1 MKKEKKMAD
10 APESITVEEVM
21 VRDVASAELPGSRDE
36 VLDIL
41 KTKHISGVPI
51 VKNSELVGIVT
62 RTDLLKNPEE
72 EQIAILMTRN
82 PITITPDESIVE
94 ASRIILENNIR
105 RLPVVENHSLV
116 GIITIADVVGAIARS
131 NLNTPI
137 SEYIGNNVVSVW
149 SETPLSVVGAIME
162 LADVKAGPILDTNL
176 TLVGVAADK
185 DLISASI
192 IEDKTEMTDM
202 SAGTD
207 EDAWTWES
215 MRDTMSLYYS
225 VSKIKL
231 PNSPVKDIVKLTGEP
246 ETAVLSSQV
255 SDCARKMRRNRID
268 QLPVINSNRKLLGL
282 LRDKDLLKAIV

>member
-1 MKKEKKMAD
+1 MAET
-10 APESITVEEVM
+10 PESITVEEVM

-36 VLDIL
+36 VLEIL

-51 VKNSELVGIVT
+51 VKNGELVGIVT
-62 RTDLLKNPEE
+62 RKDLLKNPEE
-72 EQIAILMTRN
+72 EQVAILMTRN
-82 PITITPDESIVE
+82 PITITPDSSIVE
-94 ASRIILENNIR
+94 ASRLILENNIR

-116 GIITIADVVGAIARS
+116 GLITIADIVGAIAR
-131 NLNTPI
+131 LNIKTPI

-149 SETPLSVVGAIME
+149 SETPLSVVGSIME
-162 LADVKAGPILDTNL
+162 LADVKAVPILDTNL

-192 IEDKTEMTDM
+192 IEDKTEMSDM
-202 SAGTD
+202 SAGSD
-207 EDAWTWES
+207 DDAWTWES

-231 PNSPVKDIVKLTGEP
+231 PASPVRDIMKLTGDP

-255 SDCARKMRRNRID
+255 SDCARKMKRNRID

>member
-1 MKKEKKMAD
+1 MAD
-10 APESITVEEVM
+10 TPESITVEEIM
-21 VRDVASAELPGSRDE
+21 VRDVASAELPGARDE
-36 VLDIL
+36 VLEIL
-41 KTKHISGVPI
+41 KRKHISGVPI
-51 VKNSELVGIVT
+51 VKDSELVGIVT

-82 PITITPDESIVE
+82 PITITPDSSIVE
-94 ASRIILENNIR
+94 AARLILENKIR
-105 RLPVVENHSLV
+105 RLPVVENHSLA
-116 GIITIADVVGAIARS
+116 GLITIADIVGTIAR
-131 NLNTPI
+131 LNIKTPI

-162 LADVKAGPILDTNL
+162 LADVKAVPILDANL
-176 TLVGVAADK
+176 TLVGVATDK

-192 IEDKTEMTDM
+192 IEDKTEMSDM
-202 SAGTD
+202 SAGSD
-207 EDAWTWES
+207 DDAWTWES

-231 PNSPVKDIVKLTGEP
+231 PASPVKDIIKLTGDP
-246 ETAVLSSQV
+246 ETAVMSSQV
-255 SDCARKMRRNRID
+255 SDCARKMKRNRID

>member
-1 MKKEKKMAD
+1 MAD

-36 VLDIL
+36 VLEIL

-51 VKNSELVGIVT
+51 VKNGELVGIVT

-72 EQIAILMTRN
+72 EQIAILMTRS
-82 PITITPDESIVE
+82 PITITPDNSIVE
-94 ASRIILENNIR
+94 AARLILENNIR
-105 RLPVVENHSLV
+105 RLPVVENHSLA
-116 GIITIADVVGAIARS
+116 GIITIADIVGAMARS
-131 NLNTPI
+131 NINTPI

-162 LADVKAGPILDTNL
+162 LADVKAVPILDTNL
-176 TLVGVAADK
+176 TLVGVASDK
-185 DLISASI
+185 DLISASV

-207 EDAWTWES
+207 DDAWTWES

-231 PNSPVKDIVKLTGEP
+231 PASPVKDIMKLKGEP
-246 ETAVLSSQV
+246 ETAVMSSQV
-255 SDCARKMRRNRID
+255 SDCARKMRRNKID
-268 QLPVINSNRKLLGL
+268 QLPVINSSRRLLGL
-282 LRDKDLLKAIV
+282 LRDKDLLRAIV